1 MKVIAMRIPL
11 AIALLAVGSAPLVAQ
26 VPAGSAT
33 PVPAAAPAGA
43 TPSPVAQVQRD
54 DIGFSYSLPSDW
66 VIVQPSTARKPV
78 MPYPA
83 LATATK
89 GDACVEL
96 AMTAKHG
103 SPASVVV
110 IMALPFS
117 CYGQTMAES
126 DLENFGKGAAEGM
139 KQTFVISGPVD
150 ATYSLG
156 RHTVWIERASGTP
169 KNHVERP
176 FTFEIA
182 CTVLEKGAVCWM
194 TLAADAASLKGFEQG
209 TVSLDG
215 EAATKLVPADAFVPK
230 KPS

>member
-1 MKVIAMRIPL
+1 MIAMHIPL
-11 AIALLAVGSAPLVAQ
+11 AVGLLAFGSAPLVAQ

-33 PVPAAAPAGA
+33 PVPAAAPAAA
-43 TPSPVAQVQRD
+43 TAPAAEVHRD

-66 VIVQPSTARKPV
+66 EFVVPPTAPKPV
-78 MPYPA
+78 VPYPM
-83 LATATK
+83 LASATK

-103 SPASVVV
+103 SPASAVVV
-110 IMALPFS
+110 MALPFS
-117 CYGQTMAES
+117 CYGQTMTAS
-126 DLENFGKGAAEGM
+126 DLENFGEGAAQGM
-139 KQTFVISGPVD
+139 KQTFDVTGPMQT
-150 ATYSLG
+150 TYSLG
-156 RHTVWIERASGTP
+156 SHTVWIERATGTP
-169 KNHVERP
+169 KNHVERS

-194 TLAADAASLKGFEQG
+194 TMAADAASLQAFKQG

-215 EAATKLVPADAFVPK
+215 EAPAELVPADAFVQK

>member
-1 MKVIAMRIPL
+1 
-11 AIALLAVGSAPLVAQ
+11 
-26 VPAGSAT
+26 
-33 PVPAAAPAGA
+33 
-43 TPSPVAQVQRD
+43 
-54 DIGFSYSLPSDW
+54 
-66 VIVQPSTARKPV
+66 

-83 LATATK
+83 LATTAK
-89 GDACVEL
+89 GDACVEV

-110 IMALPFS
+110 VTALRFA
-117 CYGQTMAES
+117 CYGQTMTAS
-126 DLENFGKGAAEGM
+126 DLPNLGEGAAEGM
-139 KQTFVISGPVD
+139 KQTFNLIEPVD

-156 RHTVWIERASGTP
+156 SHTVWIERASGPP
-169 KNHVERP
+169 KNHVESS

-182 CTVLEKGAVCWM
+182 CTVLQKGAVCWM
-194 TLAADAASLKGFEQG
+194 TMAADAASLQEFEQS